1 MRKRIL
7 ALVLAVMLLVPVLAG
22 CSGGDKIVIAS
33 KNYTENQILAEM
45 MAQLIE
51 ENTDITV
58 QRKINMGGTLV
69 CFEAIKKGE
78 VDIYPEYTGTALM
91 EELKLP
97 VNNDPD
103 EVYDTVKQEFASQFN
118 IKWLDELGF
127 NNTYAL
133 AISKDVA
140 EDKGIKSISDLV
152 PLSGDYVF
160 GAEQEFFNR
169 EDGYPG
175 LIEVYG
181 LTFKNVSQMDI
192 SLKYQAVNQGTIQVT
207 NAFSTDGMLKA
218 MELTVLED
226 DKGFFPPYYAAPI
239 VRQETLDKYPELE
252 DLLNKLGGLID
263 DVTMQGLNYRA
274 DNENVSIKQVAADF
288 LKENGLIG

>member
-1 MRKRIL
+1 MRKRIVAIIL
-7 ALVLAVMLLVPVLAG
+7 STVLMVAVLSA
-22 CSGGDKIVIAS
+22 CSGGDKVVIAS

-51 ENTDITV
+51 ANTDIKV
-58 QRKINMGGTLV
+58 ARKINMGGTLV
-69 CFEAIKKGE
+69 CFEAIKKGD

-97 VNNDPD
+97 VMNDPE
-103 EVYDTVKQEFASQFN
+103 EVYEIVKKEFASQFN
-118 IKWLDELGF
+118 IKWLAELGY

-133 AISKDVA
+133 ALSSDVA
-140 EDKGIKSISDLV
+140 EEKNIKSISDLV
-152 PLSGDYVF
+152 PFSSEYVF

-175 LIEVYG
+175 LIKAYG
-181 LTFKNVSQMDI
+181 LEFSDVSQMDT

-207 NAFSTDGMLKA
+207 DAFTTDGMLKA
-218 MELTVLED
+218 MDLTVLED

-239 VRQETLDKYPELE
+239 IRQETLDKYPELE
-252 DLLNKLGGLID
+252 ELLNKLGGLINED
-263 DVTMQGLNYRA
+263 TMQELNYRA
-274 DNENVSIKQVAADF
+274 DNEKVSITQVASDF
-288 LKENGLIG
+288 LKDNGLVS

>member
-1 MRKRIL
+1 MRKRIVAIIL
-7 ALVLAVMLLVPVLAG
+7 STVLMVAVLSA
-22 CSGGDKIVIAS
+22 CSGGDKVVIAS

-51 ENTDITV
+51 ANTDIKV
-58 QRKINMGGTLV
+58 ARKINMGGTLV
-69 CFEAIKKGE
+69 CFEAIKKGD

-97 VNNDPD
+97 VMNDPE
-103 EVYDTVKQEFASQFN
+103 EVYEIVKKEFASQFN
-118 IKWLDELGF
+118 IKWLAELGY

-133 AISKDVA
+133 ALSSDVA
-140 EDKGIKSISDLV
+140 KEKNIKSISDLV
-152 PLSGDYVF
+152 PFSSEYVF

-175 LIEVYG
+175 LIKAYG
-181 LTFKNVSQMDI
+181 LEFSDVSQMDT

-207 NAFSTDGMLKA
+207 DAFTTDGMLKA
-218 MELTVLED
+218 MDLTVLED

-239 VRQETLDKYPELE
+239 IRQETLDKYPELE
-252 DLLNKLGGLID
+252 ELLNKLGGLINED
-263 DVTMQGLNYRA
+263 TMQELNYRA
-274 DNENVSIKQVAADF
+274 DNEKVSITQVASDF
-288 LKENGLIG
+288 LKDNGLVS